1 MYIGKTRRK
10 YYNFLFL
17 LEILRYIVIFS
28 KLYLEK
34 TIMIQLAIYCI
45 ANRKRG
51 VMMTIEEIL
60 AGESKN
66 VEFKE
71 NLPEKSIKYMKSVVA
86 FANGTGGK
94 IIFGIADKTREVVGF
109 DKEDVFKK
117 MDAIANAVSDSCEPA
132 IIPDITLQTV
142 GGKTVIVVEV
152 SEGRQRPYY
161 IKALGRDGGVYV
173 RVAGTTRLADE
184 YMIKELLFEGSNRYY
199 DQALCTGLNV
209 TDEDIDVLC
218 KAMKEQAVKNARTEE
233 QKAAIK
239 DVGRQQ
245 LRSWGILIERDGKD
259 YPSNA
264 FAILTGNGG
273 LHVATQC
280 GVFKGT
286 TKAVFV
292 DRREYTGPL
301 WEQIDEAFQFVLR
314 NIHLGATIVG
324 IYRQDVYEIPPDAI
338 RELIINA
345 MVHRS
350 YLDHGT
356 IQVAVYDNRL
366 EITSPGKLPMGQ
378 TMERM
383 KEGYSKI
390 RNEALAHAFAYMNL
404 IEHWGSGIPRII
416 DKVKAAGLREPE
428 FIGGEVDLRINIY
441 RGQVDGTVDLND
453 LNNAIKVPDTIDKM
467 PDSGNEVPDKTET
480 VPDTMGKMPDSDN
493 EVPDTTEKMPD
504 SEQEQQ
510 IYKYV
515 LENGSITTAETVEIL
530 DVKHRRA
537 RAVLLNMVKDGYLR
551 KEGAARSTIYVKN
564 TEGK

>member
-1 MYIGKTRRK
+1 
-10 YYNFLFL
+10 
-17 LEILRYIVIFS
+17 
-28 KLYLEK
+28 
-34 TIMIQLAIYCI
+34 
-45 ANRKRG
+45 
-51 VMMTIEEIL
+51 MTIEEIL
-60 AGESKN
+60 TGESKN

-117 MDAIANAVSDSCEPA
+117 MDAIANAISDSCEPA

-142 GGKTVIVVEV
+142 DGKTVIVVEV

-199 DQALCTGLNV
+199 DQALCTGVNV
-209 TDEDIDVLC
+209 TDEDIDALC
-218 KAMKEQAVKNARTEE
+218 KAMKEQAVQNARTEE
-233 QKAAIK
+233 QKASIK

-441 RGQVDGTVDLND
+441 RGQDASND
-453 LNNAIKVPDTIDKM
+453 INNANKVPDTIEEQ
-467 PDSGNEVPDKTET
+467 PDTANK
-480 VPDTMGKMPDSDN
+480 VPDTMEKM
-493 EVPDTTEKMPD
+493 PDTTEEVPD
-504 SEQEQQ
+504 NEQEQQ

-515 LENGSITTAETVEIL
+515 SEKESITTAETVVL
-530 DVKHRRA
+530 LGVKDRRA
-537 RAVLLNMVKDGYLR
+537 RAILMNMVEGGYLV

-564 TEGK
+564 TKGR

>member
-1 MYIGKTRRK
+1 
-10 YYNFLFL
+10 
-17 LEILRYIVIFS
+17 
-28 KLYLEK
+28 
-34 TIMIQLAIYCI
+34 
-45 ANRKRG
+45 
-51 VMMTIEEIL
+51 
-60 AGESKN
+60 
-66 VEFKE
+66 
-71 NLPEKSIKYMKSVVA
+71 
-86 FANGTGGK
+86 
-94 IIFGIADKTREVVGF
+94 
-109 DKEDVFKK
+109 

-142 GGKTVIVVEV
+142 DGKTVIVAEF

-161 IKALGRDGGVYV
+161 IKALGREGGVYV

-184 YMIKELLFEGSNRYY
+184 YMIKELMFEGSNRYF
-199 DQALCTGLNV
+199 DQALCTGLTITN
-209 TDEDIDVLC
+209 EDIDALC
-218 KAMKEQAVKNARTEE
+218 KAMKDQAVKNAHNEE
-233 QKAAIK
+233 QKASIK

-245 LRSWGILIERDGKD
+245 LRSWGVLIERDGKD

-264 FAILTGNGG
+264 YAILTGHGG
-273 LHVATQC
+273 LHVAIQC

-286 TKAVFV
+286 TKEVFV

-345 MVHRS
+345 VVHRS

-390 RNEALAHAFAYMNL
+390 RNEALAHAFSYMNL

-416 DKVKAAGLREPE
+416 GKVKKAGLREPE

-441 RGQVDGTVDLND
+441 RGQINDNVDLNCD
-453 LNNAIKVPDTIDKM
+453 LNAPNSAEKVPDNGNKVPDSGMKVPDT
-467 PDSGNEVPDKTET
+467 
-480 VPDTMGKMPDSDN
+480 GK
-493 EVPDTTEKMPD
+493 KMPD
-504 SEQEQQ
+504 SEQERL
-510 IYKYV
+510 IYEYV
-515 LENGSITTAETVEIL
+515 LENGSITTNKVMEL
-530 DVKHRRA
+530 LNVKQRRA
-537 RAVLLNMVKDGYLR
+537 RVILQSMIEKDWLR
-551 KEGAARSTIYVKN
+551 KTGAARSTVYLKN
-564 TEGK
+564 TEGR

>member
-1 MYIGKTRRK
+1 
-10 YYNFLFL
+10 
-17 LEILRYIVIFS
+17 
-28 KLYLEK
+28 
-34 TIMIQLAIYCI
+34 
-45 ANRKRG
+45 
-51 VMMTIEEIL
+51 MTIEEIL

-71 NLPEKSIKYMKSVVA
+71 TLPEKSIKYMKSVVA
-86 FANGTGGK
+86 FANGSGGK
-94 IIFGIADKTREVVGF
+94 IIFGIADKTREVIGF
-109 DKEDVFKK
+109 DKEDVFKT

-142 GGKTVIVVEV
+142 DGKTVIVAEI

-184 YMIKELLFEGSNRYY
+184 YMIKELMFEGSNRHF
-199 DQALCTGLNV
+199 DQALCTGLTI
-209 TDEDIDVLC
+209 TDEDIDTLC
-218 KAMKEQAVKNARTEE
+218 NAMKDQAVKNAHNEE
-233 QKAAIK
+233 QKASIK

-245 LRSWGILIERDGKD
+245 LRSWGVLIERDGKD

-264 FAILTGNGG
+264 YAILTGHGG
-273 LHVATQC
+273 LHVAIQC

-286 TKAVFV
+286 TKEVFV

-345 MVHRS
+345 VVHRS

-356 IQVAVYDNRL
+356 IQVAIYDNRL

-378 TMERM
+378 TIERM

-390 RNEALAHAFAYMNL
+390 RNEALAHAFSYMNL

-416 DKVKAAGLREPE
+416 GKIKKAGLREPE

-441 RGQVDGTVDLND
+441 RGQVNDTNATNSAPNGINGTE
-453 LNNAIKVPDTIDKM
+453 KM
-467 PDSGNEVPDKTET
+467 PDSADKMPNNADKMPNNAKKVPDNGNI
-480 VPDTMGKMPDSDN
+480 VPDTGK
-493 EVPDTTEKMPD
+493 KMPD
-504 SEQEQQ
+504 SEQERL
-510 IYKYV
+510 IYEYV
-515 LENGSITTAETVEIL
+515 LENGSITTNKVMEL
-530 DVKHRRA
+530 LNVKQRRA
-537 RAVLLNMVKDGYLR
+537 RVILQSMIEKDWLR
-551 KEGAARSTIYVKN
+551 KTGAARSTVYLKN
-564 TEGK
+564 TEGR

>member
-1 MYIGKTRRK
+1 
-10 YYNFLFL
+10 
-17 LEILRYIVIFS
+17 
-28 KLYLEK
+28 
-34 TIMIQLAIYCI
+34 
-45 ANRKRG
+45 
-51 VMMTIEEIL
+51 MTIEEIL

-71 NLPEKSIKYMKSVVA
+71 SLPEKSIKYMKSVVA

-109 DKEDVFKK
+109 SKEDVFEK
-117 MDAIANAVSDSCEPA
+117 MDVIANAVSDSCEPA
-132 IIPDITLQTV
+132 IIPDISLQTID
-142 GGKTVIVVEV
+142 GKTVIVVEV
-152 SEGRQRPYY
+152 S
-161 IKALGRDGGVYV
+161 
-173 RVAGTTRLADE
+173 
-184 YMIKELLFEGSNRYY
+184 EGSNRYY
-199 DQALCTGLNV
+199 DQALCTGLNI

-218 KAMKEQAVKNARTEE
+218 KAMKEQAIKNAHTEE
-233 QKAAIK
+233 QKASIK

-245 LRSWGILIERDGKD
+245 LRSWGVLIERDGKD

-264 FAILTGNGG
+264 FAILTGNAG

-301 WEQIDEAFQFVLR
+301 WEQIDDAFQFVLR

-441 RGQVDGTVDLND
+441 RGQVETKDHND
-453 LNNAIKVPDTIDKM
+453 FINANKVPDTTGK
-467 PDSGNEVPDKTET
+467 VPNSADG
-480 VPDTMGKMPDSDN
+480 VPDTVEKVPDSA
-493 EVPDTTEKMPD
+493 EKMPD
-504 SEQEQQ
+504 TMAKLPDNEQEQQ
-510 IYKYV
+510 IFKYV
-515 LENGSITTAETVEIL
+515 LKNNSITTAKAAEL
-530 DVKHRRA
+530 LGVKQRRA
-537 RAVLLNMVKDGYLR
+537 RAVLMNMVESAYLR

-564 TEGK
+564 TEGR

>member
-1 MYIGKTRRK
+1 
-10 YYNFLFL
+10 
-17 LEILRYIVIFS
+17 
-28 KLYLEK
+28 
-34 TIMIQLAIYCI
+34 
-45 ANRKRG
+45 
-51 VMMTIEEIL
+51 MTIEEIL
-60 AGESKN
+60 TGESKN

-117 MDAIANAVSDSCEPA
+117 MDAIANAISDSCEPA

-142 GGKTVIVVEV
+142 DGKTVIVVEV

-199 DQALCTGLNV
+199 DQALCTGVNV
-209 TDEDIDVLC
+209 TDEDIDALC
-218 KAMKEQAVKNARTEE
+218 KAMKEQAVQNACTEE
-233 QKAAIK
+233 QKASIK

-324 IYRQDVYEIPPDAI
+324 IYRQDIYEIPPDAI

-390 RNEALAHAFAYMNL
+390 RNESLAHAFAYMNL

-441 RGQVDGTVDLND
+441 RGQDASND
-453 LNNAIKVPDTIDKM
+453 INNANK
-467 PDSGNEVPDKTET
+467 
-480 VPDTMGKMPDSDN
+480 
-493 EVPDTTEKMPD
+493 VPDTTEEQPDTANKVPDTMEKMPD
-504 SEQEQQ
+504 TTEEVPDNEQEQQ

-515 LENGSITTAETVEIL
+515 SEKESITTAETVVL
-530 DVKHRRA
+530 LGVKDRRA
-537 RAVLLNMVKDGYLR
+537 RAILMNMVEGGYLV

-564 TEGK
+564 TKGR

>member
-1 MYIGKTRRK
+1 MIKLRRK
-10 YYNFLFL
+10 
-17 LEILRYIVIFS
+17 
-28 KLYLEK
+28 
-34 TIMIQLAIYCI
+34 CI
-45 ANRKRG
+45 
-51 VMMTIEEIL
+51 
-60 AGESKN
+60 
-66 VEFKE
+66 
-71 NLPEKSIKYMKSVVA
+71 
-86 FANGTGGK
+86 
-94 IIFGIADKTREVVGF
+94 
-109 DKEDVFKK
+109 
-117 MDAIANAVSDSCEPA
+117 
-132 IIPDITLQTV
+132 
-142 GGKTVIVVEV
+142 
-152 SEGRQRPYY
+152 
-161 IKALGRDGGVYV
+161 
-173 RVAGTTRLADE
+173 
-184 YMIKELLFEGSNRYY
+184 
-199 DQALCTGLNV
+199 
-209 TDEDIDVLC
+209 
-218 KAMKEQAVKNARTEE
+218 
-233 QKAAIK
+233 
-239 DVGRQQ
+239 
-245 LRSWGILIERDGKD
+245 

-324 IYRQDVYEIPPDAI
+324 IYRQDVYEIPPDVI

-390 RNEALAHAFAYMNL
+390 RNEALAHTFAYMNL

-441 RGQVDGTVDLND
+441 RGQVETKDYND
-453 LNNAIKVPDTIDKM
+453 FIKASKVPDTTGK
-467 PDSGNEVPDKTET
+467 VPNSAAG
-480 VPDTMGKMPDSDN
+480 VPDTAK
-493 EVPDTTEKMPD
+493 
-504 SEQEQQ
+504 
-510 IYKYV
+510 KYRIRWR
-515 LENGSITTAETVEIL
+515 NCRIMS
-530 DVKHRRA
+530 RSSRF
-537 RAVLLNMVKDGYLR
+537 LNTY
-551 KEGAARSTIYVKN
+551 
-564 TEGK
+564 

>member
-1 MYIGKTRRK
+1 
-10 YYNFLFL
+10 
-17 LEILRYIVIFS
+17 
-28 KLYLEK
+28 
-34 TIMIQLAIYCI
+34 
-45 ANRKRG
+45 
-51 VMMTIEEIL
+51 MTIEEIL
-60 AGESKN
+60 TGESKN

-142 GGKTVIVVEV
+142 DGKTVIVVEV
-152 SEGRQRPYY
+152 AEGRQRPYY

-209 TDEDIDVLC
+209 TDEDIDALC
-218 KAMKEQAVKNARTEE
+218 KAMREQAVKNARTEE
-233 QKAAIK
+233 QKATIK

-245 LRSWGILIERDGKD
+245 LHSWGILIERDGKD

-301 WEQIDEAFQFVLR
+301 WKQIDEAFQFVLR

-441 RGQVDGTVDLND
+441 RGQDASND
-453 LNNAIKVPDTIDKM
+453 INNANK
-467 PDSGNEVPDKTET
+467 
-480 VPDTMGKMPDSDN
+480 
-493 EVPDTTEKMPD
+493 VPDTTEEQPDTANKVPDTTEEQPDTANKVPDTMEKMPD
-504 SEQEQQ
+504 TTEEVPDNEQEQQ

-515 LENGSITTAETVEIL
+515 SEKESITTAETVVL
-530 DVKHRRA
+530 LGVKDRRA
-537 RAVLLNMVKDGYLR
+537 RAILMNMVEGGYLV

-564 TEGK
+564 TKGR

>member
-1 MYIGKTRRK
+1 
-10 YYNFLFL
+10 
-17 LEILRYIVIFS
+17 
-28 KLYLEK
+28 
-34 TIMIQLAIYCI
+34 
-45 ANRKRG
+45 
-51 VMMTIEEIL
+51 MTIEEIL

-117 MDAIANAVSDSCEPA
+117 MDAIANVVSDSCEPA
-132 IIPDITLQTV
+132 IIPNITLQTV
-142 GGKTVIVVEV
+142 DGKTVIVEEV
-152 SEGRQRPYY
+152 SE
-161 IKALGRDGGVYV
+161 
-173 RVAGTTRLADE
+173 
-184 YMIKELLFEGSNRYY
+184 
-199 DQALCTGLNV
+199 
-209 TDEDIDVLC
+209 
-218 KAMKEQAVKNARTEE
+218 
-233 QKAAIK
+233 
-239 DVGRQQ
+239 GRQQ
-245 LRSWGILIERDGKD
+245 LRSWGVLIEREGKD

-273 LHVATQC
+273 LHVTTQC

-286 TKAVFV
+286 TKAIFV
-292 DRREYTGPL
+292 DRREYTGPI

-324 IYRQDVYEIPPDAI
+324 IYRQDIYEIPPDAI

-416 DKVKAAGLREPE
+416 YKVKAAGLREPE
-428 FIGGEVDLRINIY
+428 FIGGKIDLRINIY
-441 RGQVDGTVDLND
+441 RGQVDGTIVDLND
-453 LNNAIKVPDTIDKM
+453 PNAAVKPPVNRRETDDKM
-467 PDSGNEVPDKTET
+467 PAN
-480 VPDTMGKMPDSDN
+480 
-493 EVPDTTEKMPD
+493 
-504 SEQEQQ
+504 EQEQQ

-515 LENGSITTAETVEIL
+515 SENVGITTAQAMKLLGIKQRRTREIL
-530 DVKHRRA
+530 VK
-537 RAVLLNMVKDGYLR
+537 MVENGWLR
-551 KEGAARSTIYVKN
+551 KEGASRSTIYVKN
-564 TEGK
+564 TEGR